1 MSGYYGEKLHVDS
14 SMSEYSNNEVA
25 YSTLREGNKRGLR
38 GEGWVG
44 GVES

>member
-1 MSGYYGEKLHVDS
+1 MSAYYGEKLHVDPFI
-14 SMSEYSNNEVA
+14 SEYSNNEVA

-38 GEGWVG
+38 GGGGGG